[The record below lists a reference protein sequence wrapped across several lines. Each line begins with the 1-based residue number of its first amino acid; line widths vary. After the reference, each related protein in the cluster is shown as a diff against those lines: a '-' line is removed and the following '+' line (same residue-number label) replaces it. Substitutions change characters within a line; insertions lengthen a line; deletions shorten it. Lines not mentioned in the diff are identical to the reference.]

1 MANIY
6 DMADTWN
13 NGATTFTA
21 IKMNVTDTAS
31 NAASLLLDLQVGGT
45 SKASVKKDGLLSTIY
60 ASLSGQSLTGSAAT
74 SLLDLATTWNTS
86 GTPSA
91 IKLNVTNTASNAA
104 SNLMLL
110 QVGGSNRFRVGVNGQ
125 IYFAQG
131 VYGPQVALWGDY
143 NTAISLSGASCL
155 SWGSGAPTIG
165 TLDTSL
171 NRSAAGVVGIRGNS
185 PTAGGALEFL
195 EQTAPSAPGANAVR
209 LYAQDNGAGK
219 TQLMALFNTGAA
231 QQVAIEP

>member
-1 MANIY
+1 MAGKIT
-6 DMADTWN
+6 DLTALTSGHATGDLLEILDVSDTTMSA
-13 NGATTFTA
+13 NGTNKKTTLANLLANLPGPTNATGIGYT
-21 IKMNVTDTAS
+21 
-31 NAASLLLDLQVGGT
+31 
-45 SKASVKKDGLLSTIY
+45 
-60 ASLSGQSLTGSAAT
+60 GQSLTGSNAQ
-74 SLLDLATTWNTS
+74 SIIDLAATWNTT

-91 IKLNVTNTASNAA
+91 IKLNVTNTASNSA

-125 IYFAQG
+125 VYFNYG
-131 VYGPQVALWGDY
+131 VSSPQVALWESYATAVSLSSPSMISWGDGVPTI
-143 NTAISLSGASCL
+143 NVLDTAI
-155 SWGSGAPTIG
+155 
-165 TLDTSL
+165 

-185 PTAGGALEFL
+185 HTAGGALEFL

>member
-1 MANIY
+1 
-6 DMADTWN
+6 MADAKISALTALAS
-13 NGATTFTA
+13 GYATDDLLP
-21 IKMNVTDTAS
+21 IVDVSDTTQ
-31 NAASLLLDLQVGGT
+31 AASGTTKKTTLANLLANLPGPTNATGIGYT
-45 SKASVKKDGLLSTIY
+45 
-60 ASLSGQSLTGSAAT
+60 GQSLTGSNAQ
-74 SLLDLATTWNTS
+74 SLLDLAATWNTS

-125 IYFAQG
+125 VYFSYG
-131 VYGPQVALWGDY
+131 VYCPQVALWEDY
-143 NTAISLSGASCL
+143 NTAISLSGASSL
-155 SWGSGAPTIG
+155 SWGSSAPTIG
-165 TLDTSL
+165 MLDTSL
-171 NRSAAGVVGIRGNS
+171 NRSAAGVVGVRGNG

>member
-1 MANIY
+1 
-6 DMADTWN
+6 MADAKISALTALAS
-13 NGATTFTA
+13 GYATDDLLP
-21 IKMNVTDTAS
+21 IVDVSDTTQ
-31 NAASLLLDLQVGGT
+31 AASGTTKKTTLANLLANLPGPTNATGIGYT
-45 SKASVKKDGLLSTIY
+45 
-60 ASLSGQSLTGSAAT
+60 GQSLTGSNAQ
-74 SLLDLATTWNTS
+74 SLLDLAATWNTS

-91 IKLNVTNTASNAA
+91 IKLNVTNTASNAD

-125 IYFAQG
+125 VYFSYG
-131 VYGPQVALWGDY
+131 VSCPQVALWESYATAVSLSSVSMISWGDGVPTI
-143 NTAISLSGASCL
+143 NVLDTAI
-155 SWGSGAPTIG
+155 
-165 TLDTSL
+165 

>member
-1 MANIY
+1 
-6 DMADTWN
+6 MADAKISALTALTS
-13 NGATTFTA
+13 GHATGDLLP
-21 IKMNVTDTAS
+21 IVDVSDTTQAPS
-31 NAASLLLDLQVGGT
+31 GTTKKTTLANLLANLPGPTNATGIGYT
-45 SKASVKKDGLLSTIY
+45 
-60 ASLSGQSLTGSAAT
+60 GQSLTGSNAQ
-74 SLLDLATTWNTS
+74 SLLDLATTWNTT

-91 IKLNVTNTASNAA
+91 IKLNVTNTASNSE

-125 IYFAQG
+125 VYFNYG
-131 VYGPQVALWGDY
+131 VSCPQVALWEDY
-143 NTAISLSGASCL
+143 NTAISLSGASSL
-155 SWGSGAPTIG
+155 SWGSGLPTIG

-171 NRSAAGVVGIRGNS
+171 NRSAAGVVGVRGNG